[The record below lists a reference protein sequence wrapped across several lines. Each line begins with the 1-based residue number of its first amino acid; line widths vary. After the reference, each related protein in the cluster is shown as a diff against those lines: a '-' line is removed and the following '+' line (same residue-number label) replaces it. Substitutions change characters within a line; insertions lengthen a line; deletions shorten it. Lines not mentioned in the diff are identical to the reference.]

1 MYTNLTLSFV
11 SIDIMLIFINK
22 QNTNLLLFLS
32 KILVFQIKILKLKT
46 LKIKLKLMV
55 EINKI
60 TTL

>member
-1 MYTNLTLSFV
+1 
-11 SIDIMLIFINK
+11 MLIFINK
-22 QNTNLLLFLS
+22 QNTNLLLVLS

>member
-22 QNTNLLLFLS
+22 QNTNLLLVLS

>member
-1 MYTNLTLSFV
+1 VYTNLTLSFV

-22 QNTNLLLFLS
+22 QNINLLLFLS

-55 EINKI
+55 EINK
-60 TTL
+60 